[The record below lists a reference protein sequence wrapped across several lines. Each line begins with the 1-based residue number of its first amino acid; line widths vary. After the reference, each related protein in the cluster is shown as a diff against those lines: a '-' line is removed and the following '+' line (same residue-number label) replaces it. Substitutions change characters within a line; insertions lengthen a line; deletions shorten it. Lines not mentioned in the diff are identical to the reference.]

1 MAYVSGRS
9 MILEIDS
16 LAIDCETSSTITL
29 TKEPLE
35 ARCKTSGDYSIFIAG
50 GTASGEISF
59 EGLFMKPSTN
69 SGFDLMQKTGAVYP
83 FVFGGTEIGDQVVS
97 GSFYLS
103 TVEVTSP
110 NDELVT
116 FSGSGMI
123 SGEPI
128 FGEVVAP

>member
-1 MAYVSGRS
+1 MAAVSGRS

-16 LAIDCETSSTITL
+16 LAIDCETSSTITI

-35 ARCKTSGDYSIFIAG
+35 ARCKANGEWSVFIAG

-69 SGFDLMQKTGAVYP
+69 SGFDLMQKTGAAYP
-83 FVFGGTEIGDQVVS
+83 FIFGGTEVDDQVVS
-97 GSFYLS
+97 GQFFLS
-103 TVEVTSP
+103 TVEISSA

-123 SGEPI
+123 SGEPT
-128 FGEVVAP
+128 FGVVVAP